1 MESGN
6 REVAT
11 GESRFD
17 SKVRRMSIKSSA
29 ESLGQSRQAKGART
43 GTVAEAGGG
52 EVKAAAHRNEANPNQ
67 NLMRGTNGKRG
78 RQGEGMGKGSGSCC
92 DSCKKLRNF
101 CATFVCYHR
110 W

>member
-29 ESLGQSRQAKGART
+29 ESLGQSRRAT
-43 GTVAEAGGG
+43 GTEAEAGG

-78 RQGEGMGKGSGSCC
+78 RQGKGMGKESGSCC

>member
-1 MESGN
+1 MGTGKWQLASRDSIPKCGGCQSKAQQSHSVN
-6 REVAT
+6 R
-11 GESRFD
+11 G
-17 SKVRRMSIKSSA
+17 RRKG
-29 ESLGQSRQAKGART
+29 LGQGQRQKQ
-43 GTVAEAGGG
+43 GGG

-78 RQGEGMGKGSGSCC
+78 RQGEGMEKGSGSCC

>member
-29 ESLGQSRQAKGART
+29 ESLGQSRQAT
-43 GTVAEAGGG
+43 GTEAEAGG
-52 EVKAAAHRNEANPNQ
+52 ERS
-67 NLMRGTNGKRG
+67 
-78 RQGEGMGKGSGSCC
+78 RQQQHTETRQI
-92 DSCKKLRNF
+92 LIRI
-101 CATFVCYHR
+101 
-110 W
+110 

>member
-29 ESLGQSRQAKGART
+29 ESLGQSRQAKGT
-43 GTVAEAGGG
+43 EAGG
-52 EVKAAAHRNEANPNQ
+52 ERS
-67 NLMRGTNGKRG
+67 
-78 RQGEGMGKGSGSCC
+78 RQQQHTETRQI
-92 DSCKKLRNF
+92 LIRI
-101 CATFVCYHR
+101 
-110 W
+110 

>member
-29 ESLGQSRQAKGART
+29 ESLGQSRQAKGAWT
-43 GTVAEAGGG
+43 GTEAEAGG
-52 EVKAAAHRNEANPNQ
+52 ERS
-67 NLMRGTNGKRG
+67 
-78 RQGEGMGKGSGSCC
+78 RQQQHTETRQI
-92 DSCKKLRNF
+92 LIRI
-101 CATFVCYHR
+101 
-110 W
+110 

>member
-29 ESLGQSRQAKGART
+29 ESLGQSRRAT
-43 GTVAEAGGG
+43 EAEAGGKGG
-52 EVKAAAHRNEANPNQ
+52 EVKAAAHRREANPNQ

-78 RQGEGMGKGSGSCC
+78 RQGQGMGKGSGSCC
-92 DSCKKLRNF
+92 DSCKMLRNF
-101 CATFVCYHR
+101 SATFVCYHR